1 MKKLVL
7 MLVMMALCAGFL
19 AAQDEKNDEKDEVKS
34 LFGGSGKLKSTC
46 YGAANI
52 KFTNINSEFA
62 VLVGGR
68 GVWTINKSFGIGLA
82 GFGLVTQHKF
92 DYKTNA
98 LEQINSSIFMGYGGL
113 FLEYIIQPREYIHF
127 SANTILGFGG
137 SGLSNI
143 GDSLFMNDNFM
154 NNSPWKAHF
163 IVEPSLA
170 VEFNITKFF
179 RVTFEGGYRLVTDIN
194 KSRLFENTIDLKDR
208 KIGLS
213 GFTGGMT
220 LQFGIF

>member
-1 MKKLVL
+1 MKKLFL
-7 MLVMMALCAGFL
+7 ILVMMALCTGFL
-19 AAQDEKNDEKDEVKS
+19 SAQDEKNDEKDEVKS
-34 LFGGSGKLKSTC
+34 LFGGGKIKSTC

-82 GFGLVTQHKF
+82 GYGLVTQHKL

-98 LEQINSSIFMGYGGL
+98 NELINSSIYMGYGGL
-113 FLEYIIQPREYIHF
+113 FLEYIFQPREYVHF

-137 SGLSNI
+137 SGLSS
-143 GDSLFMNDNFM
+143 GDSLFMNNNFM

-179 RVTFEGGYRLVTDIN
+179 RVTFEGGYRLVTDIR
-194 KSRLFENTIDLKDR
+194 KSTLFESTIDLKDR

>member
-7 MLVMMALCAGFL
+7 MLMMIALCAGFL
-19 AAQDEKNDEKDEVKS
+19 SAQDEKKDEKDEVKS
-34 LFGGSGKLKSTC
+34 FLGGGKIKSSG

-62 VLVGGR
+62 VLMGGR

-82 GFGLVTQHKF
+82 GFGLVTQHKV
-92 DYKTNA
+92 DYKTNS
-98 LEQINSSIFMGYGGL
+98 LEQINSSVFLGYGGL
-113 FLEYIIQPREYIHF
+113 FLEYIIEPREYVHF

-137 SGLSNI
+137 SGLSS
-143 GDSLFMNDNFM
+143 GLDSADKNNNFVDNT
-154 NNSPWKAHF
+154 PWKAHF

-179 RVTFEGGYRLVTDIN
+179 RVTFEGGYRLVTDIR
-194 KSRLFENTIDLKDR
+194 KSDLWDNTTDLKNKDI
-208 KIGLS
+208 KLN